1 MRNLKQVKETLNRFF
16 KGSKEISGGLA
27 KLLPYIAIFTTG
39 VVTGSGPLT
48 FAGDFRDV
56 LHILSLAS
64 FEKTR
69 GSGIG
74 DLFGG
79 EED

>member
-1 MRNLKQVKETLNRFF
+1 VSSSSPALA
-16 KGSKEISGGLA
+16 GL
-27 KLLPYIAIFTTG
+27 
-39 VVTGSGPLT
+39 
-48 FAGDFRDV
+48 DFRDV

-69 GSGIG
+69 ESGIG